1 MLPIHDSLGSRC
13 DRSLRVLV
21 NMLDIIIHRLNKCLP
36 VVCLLW
42 LESDGYIMQV
52 FVVVALKKFINA
64 SSTPRVVS

>member
-1 MLPIHDSLGSRC
+1 V
-13 DRSLRVLV
+13 RVLV

-64 SSTPRVVS
+64 NSTPRVVS

>member
-1 MLPIHDSLGSRC
+1 MQIHDSLGRRC

-21 NMLDIIIHRLNKCLP
+21 NMLDIIIHRLNCLP

-52 FVVVALKKFINA
+52 FDVVALKKFINA